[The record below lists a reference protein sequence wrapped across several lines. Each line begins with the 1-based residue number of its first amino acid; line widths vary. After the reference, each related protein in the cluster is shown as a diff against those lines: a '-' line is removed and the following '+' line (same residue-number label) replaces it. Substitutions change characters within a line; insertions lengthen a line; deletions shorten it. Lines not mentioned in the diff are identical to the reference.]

1 MTSMSSGW
9 LGSASPGTEQ
19 RTLLQLANLLPLAAK
34 TRGSRDA
41 ASLPGPRDTRSNCP
55 PRDQAL
61 IPREMLDGPPLR
73 WIQGCLLALLVF
85 SVSGAWGQDLP
96 APTLGDLPLRLTWAS
111 PDPACNGSGVTAEA
125 LRLVAPGV
133 VPRPLVAHA
142 KLERD
147 STSWVVQLQ
156 TRSADHSGQ
165 RVLRAETC
173 QEIEHAMALL
183 LAMILETE
191 AQPLPEPAEA
201 PAPPPAVAAVVP
213 PARAAN
219 AERPAPTPAL
229 DVPDEFG
236 WLLRLD
242 GSLGVGLKPRLSG
255 GLGGGIGLSWGRLD
269 LMAGGTYWPATR
281 RNILDREGYIE
292 VARQN
297 WWLSGCFQVARL
309 GRLDIAPCVEPELTL
324 FEFRS
329 VDILEVNEGR
339 PNPLLSLTTS
349 AELRYWLADRWLFV
363 SIAPGVTW
371 EKRQPFELSFNCT
384 APCQPER
391 IQVYETLGVGPR
403 LRMGVGA
410 RF

>member
-1 MTSMSSGW
+1 VG
-9 LGSASPGTEQ
+9 
-19 RTLLQLANLLPLAAK
+19 
-34 TRGSRDA
+34 DA
-41 ASLPGPRDTRSNCP
+41 RSNCP
-55 PRDQAL
+55 LRDQAL
-61 IPREMLDGPPLR
+61 IPEEMLDGPPLR
-73 WIQGCLLALLVF
+73 WIQGCSLALWLL
-85 SVSGAWGQDLP
+85 SVSGASGQTLP
-96 APTLGDLPLRLTWAS
+96 APAAGDAPLRLTWAS
-111 PDPACNGSGVTAEA
+111 PDPTCNGSGVTAEA

-191 AQPLPEPAEA
+191 AQPLPQPAA
-201 PAPPPAVAAVVP
+201 TPAPPVVTAVSP
-213 PARAAN
+213 PARAAS
-219 AERPAPTPAL
+219 AERPAPTRSFDAS
-229 DVPDEFG
+229 DEFG

-242 GSLGVGLKPRLSG
+242 GLLGVGLKPRLSG
-255 GLGGGIGLSWGRLD
+255 GFGGGIGLSWGRLD
-269 LMAGGTYWPATR
+269 LMVGGTYWPATR

-292 VARQN
+292 IGRQN

-329 VDILEVNEGR
+329 IDILEVNDGR
-339 PNPLLSLTTS
+339 PDPLLSLTTS
-349 AELRYWLADRWLFV
+349 AELRYWLADRWLFISV
-363 SIAPGVTW
+363 APGVTW

-384 APCQPER
+384 APCQAER
-391 IQVYETLGVGPR
+391 IQVYETVGVGAR
-403 LRMGVGA
+403 LRIGVGA